1 MTSVEEL
8 ERIRKVNAETMAA
21 MQRRADKMH
30 PVWGKVDSAKDSLH
44 AADGYCGDRDLENAI
59 FSIEETIER
68 LQKALELARALTA
81 DEEFK

>member
-8 ERIRKVNAETMAA
+8 ERIRKVDAETMAA
-21 MQRRADKMH
+21 MQRRADKMR
-30 PVWGKVDSAKDSLH
+30 PVWGKVDAAKSSLH
-44 AADGYCGDRDLENAI
+44 AADEYCGDRDLENAI

-81 DEEFK
+81 DEDFK